1 MRVDFTRCP
10 PARRGYRVLV
20 AHDLTAASDIAFLR
34 GARLAL
40 ERDGELILLHVVDNR
55 LPPLVLEERRACA
68 RSRLETELCRWLGR
82 GRLPCRIDVGI
93 GEPGG
98 AIAARAQAYGAD
110 LVVLGRHP
118 RRTLADRLRSS
129 TVRRLLRRIGRP
141 VLIAANRSQCPYRR
155 VLVPVDLSDAVPFA
169 VRFAADLLPRANLH
183 LLHAFRPRLMDYA
196 GTLAAAF
203 SPGQAGK
210 GALLTAQ
217 HAEAAARRLIA
228 VLPPDRPT
236 PTLTVENGDALLVIR
251 KELARQKTDLLVV
264 GDSACSDL
272 GRARIARAAEMA
284 LRSGP
289 CDILF
294 LPRDIR
300 ADGCAA
306 PLRRASWRR
315 LA

>member
-1 MRVDFTRCP
+1 
-10 PARRGYRVLV
+10 VLV

-40 ERDGELILLHVVDNR
+40 ERDGELILLHVVDNA
-55 LPPLVLEERRACA
+55 LPPLVLEARRACA
-68 RSRLETELCRWLGR
+68 RSRLQTELCRWLGR
-82 GRLPCRIDVGI
+82 DRLPCRIDVGI
-93 GEPGG
+93 GEPEG

-110 LVVLGRHP
+110 LVVLGRRP
-118 RRTLADRLRSS
+118 RRTLADRLHSS
-129 TVRRLLRRIGRP
+129 SVRRLLQRIKQP

-155 VLVPVDLSDAVPFA
+155 VLVPVDFGEAAPA
-169 VRFAADLLPRANLH
+169 AIRFAADLLPRANLH
-183 LLHAFRPRLMDYA
+183 LLHAYRTSLMDYA
-196 GTLAAAF
+196 ATLAAAF
-203 SPGQAGK
+203 SPGRAGK
-210 GALLTAQ
+210 RALLTAQ
-217 HAEAAARRLIA
+217 HVEEAARRLIA
-228 VLPPDRPT
+228 ALTPDRPT
-236 PTLTVENGDALLVIR
+236 PTLTVENGDALHVIR

-272 GRARIARAAEMA
+272 GRARIARAAETA

-300 ADGCAA
+300 ADRYAA
-306 PLRRASWRR
+306 PLRRGSWRR